1 MGEHE
6 KEIRKK
12 FVVGAIN
19 TTIRNINELS
29 NKEVIKPDWQ
39 SITLSNGEFQALLI
53 IKGLQRKLVFPS
65 EYWLT
70 STSFSKVHKKVIEL
84 EQELLEYL

>member
-1 MGEHE
+1 MKDHE

-12 FVVGAIN
+12 FVVGAVN
-19 TTIRNINELS
+19 TSIRNINELS

-39 SITLSNGEFQALLI
+39 SIILSNGEFQALLI
-53 IKGLQRKLVFPS
+53 TNGLEKKLVFPS

-70 STSFSKVHKKVIEL
+70 STSFLKVYEKVSEW
-84 EQELLEYL
+84 EKELLDYL

>member
-19 TTIRNINELS
+19 TSIRNINELS

-39 SITLSNGEFQALLI
+39 SIILSNGEFQALLI
-53 IKGLQRKLVFPS
+53 TNGLEKKLVFPS

-70 STSFSKVHKKVIEL
+70 STSFLKVYEKVSEW
-84 EQELLEYL
+84 EKELLDYL

>member
-19 TTIRNINELS
+19 TSIRNINELS

-39 SITLSNGEFQALLI
+39 SIILSNGEFQALLI
-53 IKGLQRKLVFPS
+53 INGLEKKLVFQS

-70 STSFSKVHKKVIEL
+70 STSFLKVYEKVSEW
-84 EQELLEYL
+84 EKELLDYL